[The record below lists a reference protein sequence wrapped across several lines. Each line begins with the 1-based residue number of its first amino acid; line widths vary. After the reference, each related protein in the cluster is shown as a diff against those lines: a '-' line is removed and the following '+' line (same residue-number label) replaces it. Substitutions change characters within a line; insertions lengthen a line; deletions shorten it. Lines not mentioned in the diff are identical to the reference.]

1 MSTSTSRNSPSVAT
15 QTLPERAHPEHAL
28 TERTRSQ
35 RAGGGERLSAADRCR
50 ALRDRWYPK
59 EVRPYQV
66 YTAAVLRSLPADGV
80 LVDSGCGREAR
91 WLRNVADHA
100 GRAIGMDFEIA
111 RQLDGPGLFLARA
124 DAHHT
129 PLADACADLVSTM
142 NTVEHFEHPAVV
154 FREFFRVLKPGGRLF
169 VLTVNQSFLPI
180 VAARLLPHRL
190 RQRINSAATDSKP
203 EDTFPVFYRANSV
216 KALARIAGETGFKV
230 VRMDYLSNHPEYFMF
245 SPLAYRSWAM
255 VERLLLR
262 RRLFQGWRHFILAEF
277 RKPA

>member
-1 MSTSTSRNSPSVAT
+1 MSECLSSGRAPS
-15 QTLPERAHPEHAL
+15 EHAL
-28 TERTRSQ
+28 DERSSSDR
-35 RAGGGERLSAADRCR
+35 ERKSGLLSAADRCR

-91 WLRNVADHA
+91 WLRNVADSA

-111 RQLDGPGLFLARA
+111 RQLEDPKLFLARA
-124 DAHHT
+124 DAHHP
-129 PLADACADLVSTM
+129 PLADACADVVSTM
-142 NTVEHFEHPAVV
+142 NTVEHFENPVVV
-154 FREFFRVLKPGGRLF
+154 FREFLRLLKPGGRLF

-190 RQRINSAATDSKP
+190 RQRINAAATDSKP

-216 KALARIAGETGFKV
+216 KALARIARETGFDA
-230 VRMDYLSNHPEYFMF
+230 VRLDYLSNHPEYFMF
-245 SPLAYRSWAM
+245 SPLAYRCWAL
-255 VERLLLR
+255 VERAILR
-262 RRLFQGWRHFILAEF
+262 RKLFQGGRHFILAEF